1 MDRAGNNT
9 IPEIFLPGALKRLRR
24 NSPRDDS
31 DQPSRR
37 AIAGDPA
44 VVRMLVRS
52 RVVFFPIFSAL
63 DIELSLSATLVL
75 HTIMASA

>member
-52 RVVFFPIFSAL
+52 RVVFSDISAL
-63 DIELSLSATLVL
+63 DIELSLSAALVL